1 MNVGAY
7 RTKEEKQKKEAVTGL
22 ELISNRGYSVVKD
35 NKLIQNVTRRKY
47 ELSVLEQKVLCF
59 ILSKIKPAEDITSE
73 PEYTYQFNIRDFC
86 RVCGIDYDNG
96 KNYKNVKAALDKL
109 ADNSF
114 WLDYGEGEFRF
125 QWIVTPDIR
134 KGQGVIEVEI
144 PKKVMPYLWKLSEK
158 FTAYQLYNI
167 LALKSSYSIM
177 LYELFKSYA
186 WKKTIVLSLDDLRK
200 YLGLDETKYKEY
212 KALRRAVIE
221 RSLKEIETYT
231 DLRVTFEPVR
241 RGRYY
246 VALEFNI
253 RVTEGTE
260 NWESYRRAMAEIN
273 GVRYIPGQ
281 MHLFE

>member
-1 MNVGAY
+1 MGTNLTEDD
-7 RTKEEKQKKEAVTGL
+7 RQKKEAIEGL
-22 ELISNRGYSVVKD
+22 ELISSRGFSVVKD

-47 ELSVLEQKVLCF
+47 ELTVLEQKVLCF
-59 ILSKIKPAEDITSE
+59 ILSKIKPAENITSV

-134 KGQGVIEVEI
+134 RGQGIIEVEI
-144 PKKVMPYLWKLSEK
+144 PKKVMPYLWNLSEK

-177 LYELFKSYA
+177 LYELLKSYA
-186 WKKTIVLSLDDLRK
+186 WKKVLVLSIEELRR
-200 YLGLDETKYKEY
+200 YFGIGEDKYKEY
-212 KALRRAVIE
+212 KAFRRSVIE
-221 RSLKEIETYT
+221 RSIAEIEKYT
-231 DLRVTFEPVR
+231 DLRVTYEPVR

-246 VALEFNI
+246 VALEFHI
-253 RVTEGTE
+253 RATEGVE

-281 MHLFE
+281 THLFE

>member
-1 MNVGAY
+1 MDSIPDSE
-7 RTKEEKQKKEAVTGL
+7 KERKKILADYENNIKR
-22 ELISNRGYSVVKD
+22 EYPVVKD
-35 NKLIQNVTRRKY
+35 NKLIQNVTRRKH
-47 ELSVLEQKVLCF
+47 ELSVLEQKVLCY
-59 ILSKIKPAEDITSE
+59 ILSKIKPAETIDSV
-73 PEYTYQFNIRDFC
+73 PEYTYQFNIREFC

-134 KGQGVIEVEI
+134 KGRGLIEIEI
-144 PKKVMPYLWKLSEK
+144 PKKVMPYLYNLSEK
-158 FTAYQLYNI
+158 FTTYQLYNI

-186 WKKTIVLSLDDLRK
+186 WKKSVVISIEDLRR
-200 YLGLDETKYKEY
+200 YLGINDEKYKEY
-212 KALRRAVIE
+212 KSFRRAVIE
-221 RSLKEIETYT
+221 RSIIEIEKYT

-241 RGRYY
+241 KGRYY
-246 VALEFNI
+246 VAMEFHI

-273 GVRYIPGQ
+273 GLKYIPGQ

>member
-1 MNVGAY
+1 MGAY

-144 PKKVMPYLWKLSEK
+144 PKKVMPYLWNLSEK

-221 RSLKEIETYT
+221 RSIAEIEKYT
-231 DLRVTFEPVR
+231 DLRITFEPVR
-241 RGRYY
+241 KGRYY
-246 VALEFNI
+246 VALEFHIKVVEGDENI
-253 RVTEGTE
+253 
-260 NWESYRRAMAEIN
+260 ESYRRAMAEIN
-273 GVRYIPGQ
+273 GVKYIPGQ
-281 MHLFE
+281 LHLFE

>member
-1 MNVGAY
+1 MGQVLDD
-7 RTKEEKQKKEAVTGL
+7 EERKKVLAAHDLRVSRE
-22 ELISNRGYSVVKD
+22 YPVVKD

-47 ELSVLEQKVLCF
+47 ELSVLEQKVLCY
-59 ILSKIKPAEDITSE
+59 ILSKIKPAENIASV
-73 PEYTYQFNIRDFC
+73 PEYTYQFNIREFC

-134 KGQGVIEVEI
+134 RGQGIIEVEI
-144 PKKVMPYLWKLSEK
+144 PKKVMPYLYNLSEK
-158 FTAYQLYNI
+158 FTTYQLYNI
-167 LALKSSYSIM
+167 LALKGSYSIM

-186 WKKTIVLSLDDLRK
+186 WKKRIVLSIEDLRR
-200 YLGLDETKYKEY
+200 YLGIDGEDKKKYKEY
-212 KALRRAVIE
+212 KSFRRAVIE
-221 RSLKEIETYT
+221 RSIEEIEKYT

-241 RGRYY
+241 KGRCY
-246 VALEFNI
+246 VAIEFHI
-253 RVTEGTE
+253 RVTEGAE

-273 GVRYIPGQ
+273 GVKYDPGQ
-281 MHLFE
+281 IHLFE